1 MSLRTPIPVI
11 ETERLIL
18 RGPRDADLPAYAQYF
33 TTPRADFTGGQ
44 RGEVETY
51 SMLMILAGHWH
62 MRGYGLWVIEHRET
76 GKTAGWT
83 GILHHLDWPEP
94 ELGWAV
100 FDGFEGQGLAHEAA
114 LAARA
119 YAAGDLGIRAPISF
133 IDPRNDR
140 SAALATR
147 LGATIEKR
155 SELRGT
161 PIDIWRHPDET
172 EAAA

>member
-11 ETERLIL
+11 ETERLVL

-51 SMLMILAGHWH
+51 TMLMILAGHWH

-94 ELGWAV
+94 ELGWAPGPTRPATWASARRSASSTRATT
-100 FDGFEGQGLAHEAA
+100 DPPLWRPAWARRSKSGPSC
-114 LAARA
+114 AAR
-119 YAAGDLGIRAPISF
+119 
-133 IDPRNDR
+133 R
-140 SAALATR
+140 STSGATR
-147 LGATIEKR
+147 T
-155 SELRGT
+155 
-161 PIDIWRHPDET
+161 
-172 EAAA
+172 